1 MFQFYLLSVLLNT
14 LAGLVL
20 ISLGKGK
27 STNLILAEEKAESID
42 ELNEND
48 SKKKKKTSIKNMEN
62 KISSS
67 EVFTNKT
74 FRLVV
79 GILAFVVGFFKLF
92 VVVKSGVIIFADF
105 FPAVFGLVSG
115 LSILLNLYFSKSSIE
130 FIPEVLNVLFIKNVT
145 ILGFCTIIIAVLH
158 FIFPEALFI

>member
-48 SKKKKKTSIKNMEN
+48 SKKKKKASIKIMEN

-67 EVFTNKT
+67 EIFTNKT

-79 GILAFVVGFFKLF
+79 GILAFIVGLFKLF

-115 LSILLNLYFSKSSIE
+115 FSILLNLYFSKSSIE

-145 ILGFCTIIIAVLH
+145 ILGFCTIIIAALH

>member
-48 SKKKKKTSIKNMEN
+48 SKKKKKASIKNMEN

-67 EVFTNKT
+67 EIFTNKT

-79 GILAFVVGFFKLF
+79 GILAFIVGLFKLF

-115 LSILLNLYFSKSSIE
+115 FSILLNLYFSKSSIE

-145 ILGFCTIIIAVLH
+145 ILGFCTIIIAALH